1 MPELP
6 EVETVKRGLEPALVG
21 RRIAHVDLRRKDLRI
36 PFPARFAERLA
47 GKRITGMGRRAKYLL
62 ADLDDGET
70 LIIHL
75 GMSGRLTLSGK
86 SGRNGE
92 GRYYHEVRPLTRHD
106 HVVLDLDDGERLV
119 FNDPR
124 RFGLM
129 SLART
134 AELSAA
140 SFFRH
145 LGIEPLGNELSA
157 DRLLDGL
164 KGKKTSLKAALLD
177 QTFVVGI
184 GNIYACEALHRA
196 RISPKRLCHTMN
208 RERAERLAQAI
219 KEVLM
224 EAIEAGGS
232 SLKDYVHA
240 DGSLGYFQHRFAV
253 YDRESQPCPR
263 KTCKGTKIRRIVQS
277 NRSTF
282 YCPNCQR

>member
-6 EVETVKRGLEPALVG
+6 EVETVKRGLEPVLVG
-21 RRIAHVDLRRKDLRI
+21 RRITHVRLRRDDLRI
-36 PFPARFAERLA
+36 PFPNRFAERLA
-47 GKRITGMGRRAKYLL
+47 GKRIERVGRRAKYLL
-62 ADLDDGET
+62 AELDGGET

-75 GMSGRLTLSGK
+75 GMSGRLTLSPKDGG
-86 SGRNGE
+86 SRE
-92 GRYYHEVRPLTRHD
+92 GSYYHEAKPLEVHD
-106 HVVLDLDDGERLV
+106 HVIFDLDDGERLV

-134 AELSAA
+134 ADISDAP
-140 SFFRH
+140 FFHH
-145 LGIEPLGNELSA
+145 LGIEPLSDELTVE
-157 DRLLDGL
+157 RLLEGL
-164 KGKKTSLKAALLD
+164 KGRKTSLKAALLD

-196 RISPKRLCHTMN
+196 RLSPRRLCLTMTLT
-208 RERAERLAQAI
+208 RAQRLAGAI
-219 KEVLM
+219 KDVLLA
-224 EAIEAGGS
+224 AIEAGGS

-240 DGSLGYFQHRFAV
+240 DGSLGYFQHSFAV
-253 YDRESQPCPR
+253 YDRQGEPCPR
-263 KTCKGTKIRRIVQS
+263 NTCKGTKIRRIVQS

>member
-36 PFPARFAERLA
+36 PFPAKFAERLA
-47 GKRITGMGRRAKYLL
+47 GRRITGLGRRAKYLL

-75 GMSGRLTLSGK
+75 GMSGRLTLSG
-86 SGRNGE
+86 RNGKNGD
-92 GRYYHEVRPLTRHD
+92 GRYHSEVRPLTRHD
-106 HVVLDLDDGERLV
+106 HVVFDLDDGERLV

-129 SLART
+129 SLAPT
-134 AELSAA
+134 A
-140 SFFRH
+140 H
-145 LGIEPLGNELSA
+145 LGDAPFFQHLGLEPLGNKLSPELLL
-157 DRLLDGL
+157 DRL
-164 KGKKTSLKAALLD
+164 KARKTSLKAAILD
-177 QTFVVGI
+177 QTFIVGI

-196 RISPKRLCHTMN
+196 RLSPKRLCNTMN
-208 RERAERLAQAI
+208 RERAARLVEAI
-219 KEVLM
+219 KEVLN

-253 YDRESQPCPR
+253 YDREGEPCPR
-263 KTCKGTKIRRIVQS
+263 TTCKGTKVRRIVQS